1 MLHHTEIQYWCT
13 SVSRFLPLILMKKDM
28 CAHDAFARP
37 HVAPRQRPAGQYVS
51 PIIES
56 DRVSVSLQL
65 DVG

>member
-1 MLHHTEIQYWCT
+1 
-13 SVSRFLPLILMKKDM
+13 MKKDM

-37 HVAPRQRPAGQYVS
+37 HIAPRQRLAGQYVS